1 MTASLEFTAKN
12 IDKAVEKAC
21 AQLNV
26 PKKNLKYEVVSY
38 GSSGIFGLSS
48 AKKAKIR
55 VRLPKDSRPLESKPE
70 IRKFEPDPPEV
81 PDKPEP
87 DPLEVP
93 DKPEPTDEL
102 SLGDDD
108 TVAKE
113 NQEGQQLNSFP
124 EDPVEIG
131 RNVLQR
137 IIDAITT
144 EAKISVEQDSER
156 IFFNV
161 NGGNAGILI
170 GKRGQT
176 LDAIQSIVEK
186 VINKHRES
194 RTRVLVDIEG
204 YLETRKENL
213 EKLAMRLAEKSKDTG
228 KPMSLGQ
235 MNAYDRRIVHI
246 ALKENPDVQTRS
258 RGEGPLRK
266 LVIFPKKRSFSKK

>member
-1 MTASLEFTAKN
+1 MTASLEFKAKN
-12 IDKAVEKAC
+12 VEKAIEK
-21 AQLNV
+21 ASEKLNL
-26 PKKNLKYEVVSY
+26 PKKEIKYEVLSY

-55 VRLPKDSRPLESKPE
+55 IQLSEDASASASGPKIMESPA
-70 IRKFEPDPPEV
+70 IPAGG
-81 PDKPEP
+81 
-87 DPLEVP
+87 
-93 DKPEPTDEL
+93 
-102 SLGDDD
+102 LGDARPSETLHLGTDNEMGKGILED
-108 TVAKE
+108 
-113 NQEGQQLNSFP
+113 GQTYSFP
-124 EDPVEIG
+124 EDPVDLG

-137 IIDAITT
+137 IVDSITADAQ
-144 EAKISVEQDSER
+144 ISVDQDSER

-186 VINKHRES
+186 VINKRRKD

-213 EKLAMRLAEKSKDTG
+213 EKMAFRLAEKSTRIS
-228 KPMSLGQ
+228 KPISLGQ

-246 ALKENPDVQTRS
+246 ALKDNPDVLTRS

-266 LVIFPKKRSFSKK
+266 LVIFPKNRNHSKR